1 MKTILT
7 ILILSLAFLT
17 TEVKAGESMERTTEY
32 SSSHSYTSSGS
43 SHGGYG
49 ALGVRRRHDRRQA
62 RRHDRQ
68 ARRSAF
74 GWGSRRGSHSMSSS
88 SSSSSTCPTCGK
100 SGVKAVPNSPTTEA
114 PGVSIKPIEK
124 EKYVNASI

>member
-17 TEVKAGESMERTTEY
+17 TEVKAGESMERTMEY

-43 SHGGYG
+43 SHGGSG
-49 ALGVRRRHDRRQA
+49 VLGVRRRHDRRQA

-68 ARRSAF
+68 ARRQAF

-88 SSSSSTCPTCGK
+88 SSSGCPVCAERGIE
-100 SGVKAVPNSPTTEA
+100 AVPKPPTSDA

-124 EKYVNASI
+124 KKYVNASI